1 MKIVVIIIIIALLII
16 STAPE
21 LGPADTI
28 RIPFTKKE
36 ISSTA
41 INITAFLIAT
51 FLILMLAAMF
61 KVVRVQGFSMEPTFS
76 DGDIVLSRRY
86 ETYQGDIN
94 VGDIIIYKHD
104 NDYVVHRVYEL
115 NSDGTITTKGD
126 AFESIDDYTTN
137 KDDIVGIIY
146 WYD

>member
-1 MKIVVIIIIIALLII
+1 MIAMLII
-16 STAPE
+16 STAPVLDPE
-21 LGPADTI
+21 LGPTTI

-36 ISSTA
+36 IPSTGLTIA
-41 INITAFLIAT
+41 AFIIST
-51 FLILMLAAMF
+51 FFILLLASLF

-76 DGDIVLSRRY
+76 DGDVVLSRRY

-104 NDYVVHRVYEL
+104 NDYVVHRVYEI

-126 AFESIDDYTTN
+126 AFESVDNYTTN
-137 KDDIVGIIY
+137 VDDIVGIIY